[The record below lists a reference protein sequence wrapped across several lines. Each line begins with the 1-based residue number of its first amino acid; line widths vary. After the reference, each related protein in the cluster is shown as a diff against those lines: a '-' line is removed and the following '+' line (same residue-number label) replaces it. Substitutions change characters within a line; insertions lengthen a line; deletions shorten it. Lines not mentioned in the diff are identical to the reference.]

1 MNDSFEEKLRAMK
14 PGELPESL
22 RQRLSGPR
30 WSRAA
35 SHGKVM
41 KFAFGLAA
49 AACLALV
56 VSRFVPSGTSVPPG
70 SSVPSFAADREQ
82 RVTGLRS
89 LAVVT
94 DESNQRWKLVE
105 VNWVEEQTL
114 VSTTQ
119 PLTLQLQNHHRAVV
133 PVAIHFD

>member
-1 MNDSFEEKLRAMK
+1 MLSR
-14 PGELPESL
+14 PGKEGSLP
-22 RQRLSGPR
+22 P
-30 WSRAA
+30 A
-35 SHGKVM
+35 SNSM
-41 KFAFGLAA
+41 
-49 AACLALV
+49 
-56 VSRFVPSGTSVPPG
+56 
-70 SSVPSFAADREQ
+70 PSFAVDREQ

-114 VSTTQ
+114 VSASQ
-119 PLTLQLQNHHRAVV
+119 PLTVQLQNHHRAVV

>member
-1 MNDSFEEKLRAMK
+1 MNDPFEEKLRAMR

-22 RQRLSGPR
+22 RQRLSGAPL
-30 WSRAA
+30 SRAA
-35 SHGKVM
+35 SNGKVM
-41 KFAFGLAA
+41 RIAFGLAA
-49 AACLALV
+49 AACV
-56 VSRFVPSGTSVPPG
+56 TFVISRFSPPSTSLPPG
-70 SSVPSFAADREQ
+70 APVPSFAADREQ

-119 PLTLQLQNHHRAVV
+119 ALTVQLQNHRRAVV